1 MSGGFTIRIDWGI
14 ACWSISLFSTLTF
27 CLRCIV
33 VLPELL
39 VIEVALV
46 FDMLLKSF
54 EIDFREALRAHIV
67 ALKLLYFAYR
77 YINMFPTIGAKNMH
91 VFKC

>member
-1 MSGGFTIRIDWGI
+1 MSGGLTIGIDWGI
-14 ACWSISLFSTLTF
+14 ACWSISLFSTLIF

-46 FDMLLKSF
+46 FDVLLKSF

>member
-1 MSGGFTIRIDWGI
+1 MSGGFTIGIDWGI
-14 ACWSISLFSTLTF
+14 ACWSISHLSTLTF
-27 CLRCIV
+27 CLWCIV

-46 FDMLLKSF
+46 FDVLLKSF

>member
-1 MSGGFTIRIDWGI
+1 MSGGLTIGIDWGI
-14 ACWSISLFSTLTF
+14 VCWSSSLLSTLTF

-39 VIEVALV
+39 VIAVALV

-54 EIDFREALRAHIV
+54 QIDFREALRAHIV

-77 YINMFPTIGAKNMH
+77 HINMFPTIGAKYMH